1 MEKWPIYVVKP
12 VNKTDKLQHQLRGSK
27 KDIKEFNR
35 KASVEVAESFDNLFH
50 KECAL
55 LKEKERNK

>member
-1 MEKWPIYVVKP
+1 MEKWPIYVVRS
-12 VNKTDKLQHQLRGSK
+12 VSKTDKLQHELRGSK
-27 KDIKEFNR
+27 EDIKEFNR